1 MGATKTATEARLK
14 RERVNRM
21 KKNMFR
27 NLAIV
32 VGALAISA
40 LSASAQT
47 EANAIITNVEA
58 VFDLVVPVTVAIV
71 TFFVAVRLAKR
82 VVK

>member
-1 MGATKTATEARLK
+1 
-14 RERVNRM
+14 M

-32 VGALAISA
+32 GALALSVF
-40 LSASAQT
+40 SASAQT

>member
-1 MGATKTATEARLK
+1 MF
-14 RERVNRM
+14 
-21 KKNMFR
+21 KKY
-27 NLAIV
+27 LAIAAFV
-32 VGALAISA
+32 AAAALPAA
-40 LSASAQT
+40 AQT
-47 EANAIITNVEA
+47 EANAIITNVES

>member
-1 MGATKTATEARLK
+1 MGATKTATEVP
-14 RERVNRM
+14 REKKVKRM
-21 KKNMFR
+21 KKNLFGK
-27 NLAIV
+27 LALV
-32 VGALAISA
+32 GVGMLAAVGAN
-40 LSASAQT
+40 AQT